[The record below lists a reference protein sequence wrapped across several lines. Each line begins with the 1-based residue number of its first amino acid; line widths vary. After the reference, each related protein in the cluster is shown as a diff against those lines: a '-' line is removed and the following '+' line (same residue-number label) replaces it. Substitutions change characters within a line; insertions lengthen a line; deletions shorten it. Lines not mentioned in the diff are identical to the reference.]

1 MKIFLSIVISYLLGS
16 INSAI
21 LVGRLW
27 ANIDIRNYGSGN
39 AGATNTL
46 RTLGKLAAAVV
57 LVIDVLKGI
66 VGVALGRY
74 FAGDIGALTA
84 GIACV
89 LGHNFPVYFGF
100 KGGKGILTSA
110 AVIFMLNWKIGIILT
125 ILVLVIIIVTRYV
138 SLGSIIG
145 ASLYP
150 MAVLLFDKRGIEYIV
165 FAFCIAVLAVYR
177 HKTNIKRLLNGT
189 ESKLEQK
196 LKCND

>member
-89 LGHNFPVYFGF
+89 MGHNFPVYFGF

-110 AVIFMLNWKIGIILT
+110 AVIFMLNWN
-125 ILVLVIIIVTRYV
+125 
-138 SLGSIIG
+138 
-145 ASLYP
+145 

-189 ESKLEQK
+189 ESKLGTK
-196 LKCND
+196 AKV